1 MSDQNQFNWVQFYS
15 ELAEKLLMYED
26 DRKILLPKVRQIFDK
41 SNINMPRLEKD
52 NMLVDI
58 DSFTVF
64 GLFYKLLLGLD
75 KHLQQN
81 V

>member
-15 ELAEKLLMYED
+15 ELAEKLLMYKD
-26 DRKILLPKVRQIFDK
+26 DRKILLPKVRQIFNK

-58 DSFTVF
+58 DPFTVF
-64 GLFYKLLLGLD
+64 GLFYKLLLGLG
-75 KHLQQN
+75 KHL
-81 V
+81 

>member
-64 GLFYKLLLGLD
+64 GLFYKLLLGLE
-75 KHLQQN
+75 KHL
-81 V
+81 

>member
-58 DSFTVF
+58 DPFTVF
-64 GLFYKLLLGLD
+64 GLFYKLLLGLE
-75 KHLQQN
+75 KHL
-81 V
+81 

>member
-15 ELAEKLLMYED
+15 ELAEKLLMYKD
-26 DRKILLPKVRQIFDK
+26 DRKILLPKVRQIFNK

-64 GLFYKLLLGLD
+64 GLFYKLLLGLE
-75 KHLQQN
+75 KHL
-81 V
+81 

>member
-15 ELAEKLLMYED
+15 ELAEKLLMYKD

-64 GLFYKLLLGLD
+64 GLFYKLLLGLE
-75 KHLQQN
+75 KHL
-81 V
+81 

>member
-15 ELAEKLLMYED
+15 ELAEKLLMYKD

-58 DSFTVF
+58 DPFTVF
-64 GLFYKLLLGLD
+64 GLFYKLLLGLE
-75 KHLQQN
+75 KHL
-81 V
+81 

>member
-15 ELAEKLLMYED
+15 ELAEKLLMYKD

-58 DSFTVF
+58 DPFTVF
-64 GLFYKLLLGLD
+64 GLFYKLLLGLE

>member
-58 DSFTVF
+58 DPFTVF
-64 GLFYKLLLGLD
+64 RLFYKLLLGLE

>member
-15 ELAEKLLMYED
+15 ELAEKLLMYKD
-26 DRKILLPKVRQIFDK
+26 DRKILLPKVRQIFDN
-41 SNINMPRLEKD
+41 SIINMPRLEKD

-64 GLFYKLLLGLD
+64 GLFYKLLLGLE
-75 KHLQQN
+75 KHL
-81 V
+81 

>member
-15 ELAEKLLMYED
+15 ELAEKLLMYKD

-58 DSFTVF
+58 DPFTVF
-64 GLFYKLLLGLD
+64 WLFYKLLLGLE
-75 KHLQQN
+75 KHL
-81 V
+81 

>member
-15 ELAEKLLMYED
+15 ELAEKLLMYKD

-64 GLFYKLLLGLD
+64 GLFYKLLPGLE
-75 KHLQQN
+75 KHL
-81 V
+81 

>member
-15 ELAEKLLMYED
+15 ELAEKLLMYKD
-26 DRKILLPKVRQIFDK
+26 DRKILLPKVRQIFNK

-58 DSFTVF
+58 DQFTVF
-64 GLFYKLLLGLD
+64 GLFYKLLLGLE
-75 KHLQQN
+75 KHL
-81 V
+81 

>member
-15 ELAEKLLMYED
+15 ELAEKLLMYKD

-41 SNINMPRLEKD
+41 SNINMPRLETD

-64 GLFYKLLLGLD
+64 GLFYKLLLGLE
-75 KHLQQN
+75 KHL
-81 V
+81 